1 MTELR
6 LATPDDAPA
15 LHAIMDPLIRE
26 THVTFAD
33 AALPLDALRARLEQ
47 DLAAYPWIV
56 ATAAGRLV
64 GYAMAR
70 ALGPAAG
77 LRWSVETGLALAP
90 DARGQGVGAR
100 LYANVLALITAQ
112 GYINAFALV
121 TRPNE
126 ASERLHARLGFRCY
140 GVMERE
146 GYKHGRWHDT
156 SCWQKRLRDG
166 EPGEVLPVAAVL
178 ATNPLT

>member
-1 MTELR
+1 MSALR

-15 LHAIMDPLIRE
+15 LHEIMDPLIRE

-47 DLAAYPWIV
+47 DLAMYPWI
-56 ATAAGRLV
+56 AAVEGGRVV

-70 ALGPAAG
+70 ALSPAAG
-77 LRWSVETGLALAP
+77 LRWSVETGLAMTGAV
-90 DARGQGVGAR
+90 RGQGLGTR
-100 LYANVLALITAQ
+100 LYANLLALVTAQ
-112 GYINAFALV
+112 GYVNAFALV
-121 TRPNE
+121 TRPNA
-126 ASERLHARLGFRCY
+126 ASERLHERLGFRCY

-146 GYKHGRWHDT
+146 GYKHGHWHDT

-166 EPGEVLPVAAVL
+166 DPGEVLPVAAVL